1 MMCPFCGG
9 PMEKGAL
16 DAGKGPLQYINTK
29 HNRIIM
35 FLCDAMKG
43 EIDLGM
49 RSSGFG
55 SIRLPAYKCAACQK
69 IVLDYSGQA
78 EKDPAFGELIKG
90 LKKEK

>member
-1 MMCPFCGG
+1 MCPFCGG

-29 HNRIIM
+29 HNRIFM
-35 FLCDAMKG
+35 FLCDPMKG
-43 EIDLGM
+43 EIDLGA
-49 RSSGFG
+49 RSSGIG

-78 EKDPAFGELIKG
+78 EKDPAFGELIKQ
-90 LKKEK
+90 LKKEE

>member
-1 MMCPFCGG
+1 MVCPFCGG

-35 FLCDAMKG
+35 FLCDPMKG
-43 EIDLGM
+43 EIDLGA
-49 RSSGFG
+49 RSPGIG

-90 LKKEK
+90 LKKEE